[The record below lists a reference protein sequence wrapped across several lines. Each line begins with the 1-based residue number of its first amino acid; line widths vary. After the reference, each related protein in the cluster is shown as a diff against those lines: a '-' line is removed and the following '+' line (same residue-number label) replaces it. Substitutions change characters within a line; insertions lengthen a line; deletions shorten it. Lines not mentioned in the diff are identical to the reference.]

1 MWTKHKIL
9 YCFQKTQVVKFRKI
23 KNIPFYDDTKIK
35 KDHEQVSAYP
45 KEEAAHNWFIIGD
58 IGSFGYETDFQDLWG
73 VFKENGTLK
82 SILLGFHDSF
92 IPYSKEKFVTSHYEA
107 LLSAY
112 KLIKL
117 SGKSTIVERFKTVS
131 NIQHGAK
138 NEMYFINV

>member
-1 MWTKHKIL
+1 M
-9 YCFQKTQVVKFRKI
+9 
-23 KNIPFYDDTKIK
+23 KNITFYDETKIK

-58 IGSFGYETDFQDLWG
+58 IEFFGYETDFQDLWG
-73 VFKENGTLK
+73 VFQENGTLK

-92 IPYSKEKFVTSHYEA
+92 IPCSKEEFVTSHYEA

-131 NIQHGAK
+131 NIQLGAK